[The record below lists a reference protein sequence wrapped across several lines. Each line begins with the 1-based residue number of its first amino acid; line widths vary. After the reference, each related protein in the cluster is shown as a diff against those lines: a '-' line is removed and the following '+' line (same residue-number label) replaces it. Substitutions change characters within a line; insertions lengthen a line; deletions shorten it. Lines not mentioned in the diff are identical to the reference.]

1 MWPFFS
7 TMEEAFWKADD
18 GGDDNANNAADT
30 TSPTPSQ
37 PSSQTE
43 HIIYGSPLMMIGGI
57 LLFVLIVF
65 SLISE
70 ARSDG
75 IEFSPELFGFGVVA
89 LVLPWYGYFQYR
101 KTVVISWRQDE
112 RRVEVFE
119 GIRNS
124 DERSTMFAYTS
135 EPRDQILI
143 QSETTHFGGHH
154 AADYDHTDSKTEY
167 WLVVKRR
174 DGTTVASSDAAKN
187 TYFLKRIKQYLDQLQ

>member
-1 MWPFFS
+1 
-7 TMEEAFWKADD
+7 
-18 GGDDNANNAADT
+18 
-30 TSPTPSQ
+30 
-37 PSSQTE
+37 
-43 HIIYGSPLMMIGGI
+43 MMIGGI

-135 EPRDQILI
+135 EPRIKF
-143 QSETTHFGGHH
+143 SF
-154 AADYDHTDSKTEY
+154 S
-167 WLVVKRR
+167 
-174 DGTTVASSDAAKN
+174 
-187 TYFLKRIKQYLDQLQ
+187 LKRHISVGITPPTTITQIRKQSIGWSSKGETAPRSHHRTPPRTPIF